1 MDTYEKIE
9 TCLKHGLHVSVR
21 DTDGDYQIIS
31 PIKDD
36 GGAYGTSGWYK
47 TLEEAKQNI
56 GSCTGFVSLGERSKD
71 FTEITPFH
79 LDFEPY
85 PVGIKVQVIQT
96 GEVREI
102 KSTRLKDMYI
112 LKDDGA
118 TCYSHTELIP
128 YFGEEVEKS
137 ISSLE
142 MTIKQ
147 IEEKLN
153 ITGLKIVK

>member
-1 MDTYEKIE
+1 MNNYEKIE
-9 TCLKHGLHVSVR
+9 TYLKHNLHVSVK
-21 DTDGDYQIIS
+21 DTDGEFSIIS
-31 PIKDD
+31 PMKDSN
-36 GGAYGTSGWYK
+36 GNYRISGWGA
-47 TLEEAKQNI
+47 TLERAKQHI
-56 GSCTGFVSLGERSKD
+56 GKADGFSRLEDASKD

-102 KSTRLKDMYI
+102 KSTRLMDMYI

-128 YFGEEVEKS
+128 YFEEAP
-137 ISSLE
+137 IE
-142 MTIKQ
+142 MTIEQ
-147 IEEKLN
+147 IEEKKRTKSLRN
-153 ITGLKIVK
+153 K

>member
-1 MDTYEKIE
+1 MNNYEKIE
-9 TCLKHGLHVSVR
+9 TYLKHNLHVLVKYLDEDYEVISPTK
-21 DTDGDYQIIS
+21 DEWGDYR
-31 PIKDD
+31 
-36 GGAYGTSGWYK
+36 TSGSYS
-47 TLEEAKQNI
+47 TLEEAKQCI
-56 GSCTGFVSLGERSKD
+56 GQGNGFCNLEEACKD

-85 PVGIKVQVIQT
+85 PVGMKVKVIKT
-96 GEVREI
+96 GEVGEI
-102 KSTRLKDMYI
+102 GQISCNSMYFFYGHSTQY
-112 LKDDGA
+112 A
-118 TCYSHTELIP
+118 HTELIP
-128 YFGEEVEKS
+128 YFEEEVEKS

>member
-1 MDTYEKIE
+1 MNNYEKIE
-9 TCLKHGLHVSVR
+9 TYLKHNLHVSVK
-21 DTDGDYQIIS
+21 DTDGEFSIIS
-31 PIKDD
+31 PMKDSN
-36 GGAYGTSGWYK
+36 GNYRISGWGA
-47 TLEEAKQNI
+47 TLERAKQHI
-56 GSCTGFVSLGERSKD
+56 GKADGFSRLEDASKD
-71 FTEITPFH
+71 WTEITPFH

-128 YFGEEVEKS
+128 YFEEAL
-137 ISSLE
+137 IE
-142 MTIKQ
+142 MTIEQ